1 MYAVHTVEDEG
12 LERCPAEGTY
22 ARLPRAVEAAWAFH
36 PGRGRCGRCRSQL
49 LQALYGS
56 LTSPRSADG
65 DDGFDYLTPV
75 YALLSASRL
84 GGLPRAGDAI
94 VLLRDIGGAVR
105 PGIKSART
113 CKEPIGCIYHIY
125 SINVNLYFLQ
135 VYAQ

>member
-1 MYAVHTVEDEG
+1 MPITAM
-12 LERCPAEGTY
+12 
-22 ARLPRAVEAAWAFH
+22 
-36 PGRGRCGRCRSQL
+36 
-49 LQALYGS
+49 QALYGS
-56 LTSPRSADG
+56 LTFPRSADG

-75 YALLSASRL
+75 YALLSASRAGRL

-94 VLLRDIGGAVR
+94 VLLRGIGGAVR

-135 VYAQ
+135 IYAQ